1 MTAPEPTPAVLTG
14 MKGANDKPF
23 AKLVQTLSFLVLV
36 LLMAMTV
43 VLFIDALPAIRT
55 FGISFL
61 VGSDWDPVNGGF
73 GALPFIYGTVMSSLV
88 AILLAA
94 PTGIGVAIFITE
106 GFLPPLLRQPVS
118 IATEMLAAIPS
129 VVYGLWGIFVLI
141 PILRPFM
148 KETANLLGVIPLLAG
163 PTPGP
168 SIFVTGV
175 LLAVMILPTIIAIS
189 RDVLRAVPET
199 LRLGSMA
206 LGATQWE
213 TIFSCILP
221 AAAPGIMGSVILA
234 LGRALGETM
243 AATMVIG
250 NTPQIQASLFA
261 PGYTLAAVLANEFAE
276 AITDLHTS
284 ALIYAALVLLG
295 VTLALNILAQWLVLV
310 VSGPNS
316 ERGGR

>member
-1 MTAPEPTPAVLTG
+1 MTTPKILPTGLTSTKRTG
-14 MKGANDKPF
+14 DKQF
-23 AKLVQTLSFLVLV
+23 IKLLQILSFLVLALLFAITAV
-36 LLMAMTV
+36 LLA
-43 VLFIDALPAIRT
+43 DALPAIRA
-55 FGISFL
+55 FGVNFL
-61 VGSDWDPVNGGF
+61 VTSDWDPVNDSF
-73 GALPFIYGTVMSSLV
+73 GALPFIYGTLMSSLV

-94 PTGIGVAIFITE
+94 PTGVGVAIFITE
-106 GFLPPLLRQPVS
+106 GFLPPLLRQPIS

-148 KETANLLGVIPLLAG
+148 QETSHLLGLIPFFAG

-175 LLAVMILPTIIAIS
+175 LLAIMILPTIIAIS
-189 RDVLRAVPET
+189 RDVLHSVPES

-221 AAAPGIMGSVILA
+221 AALPGIMGSIILA

-250 NTPQIQASLFA
+250 NTPQIRASLFA
-261 PGYTLAAVLANEFAE
+261 PGYTLAALLANEFAE
-276 AITDLHTS
+276 AITDIHTS

-295 VTLALNILAQWLVLV
+295 VTLLLNILAQWLVWI
-310 VSGPNS
+310 VSQPS
-316 ERGGR
+316 ERGGS